1 MLFAEPPLNLGS
13 FGMAAVQAPGRL
25 VREAA
30 EAGPFYDLVEDARA
44 LVGIGRAVETAVGK
58 LAEPALEQ
66 VGGGDAGPGGVVGED
81 CGHVEIGQPAA
92 QVDDREAA
100 TAQGPGDVAILDPR
114 NNAVAAPLLEP
125 GRRGIVQMMPLQVDR
140 PGTAH
145 ADVVGDAAQESAAI
159 AARRFDQQGHTGVLA
174 EHGKSVI
181 EVTPKN
187 YNEITKN
194 INEDPDKPD

>member
-92 QVDDREAA
+92 QVHDREAA
-100 TAQGPGDVAILDPR
+100 TANGPGDAAILDPS
-114 NNAVAAPLLEP
+114 NDAVAAPVLEP
-125 GRRGIVQMMPLQVDR
+125 GRGGIEGVGSRQVER
-140 PGTAH
+140 PGPRARTE
-145 ADVVGDAAQESAAI
+145 VGNP
-159 AARRFDQQGHTGVLA
+159 G
-174 EHGKSVI
+174 
-181 EVTPKN
+181 
-187 YNEITKN
+187 
-194 INEDPDKPD
+194 